1 MICKMRATFAQT
13 YPDCVQGT
21 KGGSLAAWAPAGAD
35 ATTGSAEAKAAF

>member
-21 KGGSLAAWAPAGAD
+21 KGGTEAAWAAPGERSTD
-35 ATTGSAEAKAAF
+35 TAEAKAGA